1 MNVKLSCG
9 SDVLILAMAFPPETL
24 SGSKRPFRMAKYL
37 PGCGYPTHVITAS
50 RESHMLGWRNVHIAP
65 ASEPVSDVVRAS
77 HILEK
82 LQRHFLPYNDRLPW
96 IPHAVAAAE
105 EAMRGGGV
113 GAVLSTSPPIGSHFA
128 AAELKRR
135 HGVKWIADFRDPL
148 YGNPWRQRRLAWIYD
163 SALER
168 YIIRG
173 ADVVIANTDTAG
185 EMLRKRYPQ
194 FSSKIFVLWNGY
206 DPDDCVEALALEPR
220 EYRVL
225 AHVGALGGGRH
236 PGLLLDS
243 MVRLIARGAIDPNS
257 IRLRFVGSLEA
268 NEPWLKQASYRDL
281 ASRGCLEAGGQS
293 LPEPQARRV
302 IATSDYLLLLDL
314 NSTNT
319 ALQLP
324 AKLFD
329 YVRVGRPILAF
340 TLPGSPAE
348 KILSRSDVRH
358 VCVAPT
364 DSPDEMDAK
373 IRRFFSFP
381 SDPVVASAWFWKTF
395 GAQGQAQFLASLLD
409 KAMNRSVRSGEAYA
423 RL

>member
-1 MNVKLSCG
+1 M
-9 SDVLILAMAFPPETL
+9 DRRF
-24 SGSKRPFRMAKYL
+24 
-37 PGCGYPTHVITAS
+37 S
-50 RESHMLGWRNVHIAP
+50 RS
-65 ASEPVSDVVRAS
+65 
-77 HILEK
+77 
-82 LQRHFLPYNDRLPW
+82 
-96 IPHAVAAAE
+96 
-105 EAMRGGGV
+105 
-113 GAVLSTSPPIGSHFA
+113 
-128 AAELKRR
+128 
-135 HGVKWIADFRDPL
+135 L

-243 MVRLIARGAIDPNS
+243 MVRLIARGTIDPNS

-268 NEPWLKQASYRDL
+268 NEPWLKQSSYRDL
-281 ASRGCLEAGGQS
+281 ASRGCLEACGQS

-409 KAMNRSVRSGEAYA
+409 KAMNRSVRSGEVYA